1 MYENKTQYALK
12 ENNFSVKKSEE
23 IPHSIFRV
31 CDLSNG

>member
-12 ENNFSVKKSEE
+12 KNNFSVEKSEE
-23 IPHSIFRV
+23 IPHNMFRV